1 MASSD
6 VDVVVVGAGAAGI
19 AAARRLHDSAVC
31 CLLVEARPRLGGR
44 AWTFIDE
51 SGFALD
57 LGCGWLHSA
66 DRNPWCDIA
75 KAQGASIDM
84 SLPAWMRPSLEFGFL
99 RAEQDEFGEAMESFF
114 ARLERVAQRD
124 TDVQSSAAL
133 ERGCR
138 WNGLINAV
146 STYISGAEWDRVSAK
161 DFDRYRDSGVN
172 WRVIEGLGTVI
183 RDYGVG
189 LPVTLDCRVTGIDHR
204 GKRLS
209 VETEKG
215 AIAADQVIVAIP
227 TSLLAKEQLAFMPAL
242 PQKIEAAQGLPLGLD
257 DKLFMA
263 LDRAEEFDPDVRL
276 FGHTDRAATGAY
288 QFRPLGRPQIEA
300 YFGGTL
306 AAELEANGDGAF
318 FDFAVSELTGL
329 LGSDFRRRLKPI
341 RIHRW
346 GLDSFSLGS
355 YSYALPGFADCRQA
369 LAEPVEDR
377 LFFAG
382 EACSVGD
389 FSTAHGAWQ
398 TGVTAADQVLVARK
412 NAARIPST
420 GV

>member
-1 MASSD
+1 MTNDD

-19 AAARRLHDSAVC
+19 AAARRLHDSSVR

-44 AWTFIDE
+44 AWTVVDE

-66 DRNPWCDIA
+66 DRNPWRDIA
-75 KAQGASIDM
+75 KEQGGSIDT
-84 SLPAWMRPSLEFGFL
+84 SLPPWMRPSLEFGFS
-99 RAEQDEFGEAMESFF
+99 RAEQDEFSEAMESFF
-114 ARLERVAQRD
+114 ARLEHVAQNP
-124 TDVQSSAAL
+124 TDVPSSAAL
-133 ERGCR
+133 EPGSR

-146 STYISGAEWDRVSAK
+146 STYISGAEWDQISAK
-161 DFDRYRDSGVN
+161 DFDRYQDSGVN

-183 RDYGVG
+183 RSYGAD
-189 LPVTLDCRVTGIDHR
+189 LPVILCCRVIGIDHR
-204 GKRLS
+204 GKRLR
-209 VETEKG
+209 VETDKG
-215 AIAADQVIVAIP
+215 VIAADQAVIAIP
-227 TSLLAKEQLAFMPAL
+227 TSLLAKDQLAFTPAL

-276 FGHTDRAATGAY
+276 FGHIDRAATGAY

-300 YFGGTL
+300 YFGGKL
-306 AAELEANGDGAF
+306 AVELEANGDGAF
-318 FDFAVSELTGL
+318 FDFAVSELIGL
-329 LGSDFRRRLKPI
+329 LGSDFRQRVKPI

-346 GLDSFSLGS
+346 GLDPYSLGS
-355 YSYALPGFADCRQA
+355 YSFALPGFADCRQA
-369 LAEPVEDR
+369 LAEPVEGR

-382 EACSVGD
+382 EACSVSD

-398 TGVTAADQVLVARK
+398 TGVTAADQVIAARRNVARVS
-412 NAARIPST
+412 R
-420 GV
+420 